1 MANSAA
7 RVQGANRIDSIPLIA
22 PYDLPDLYNHQHCF
36 SQVDLDH
43 LDYDT
48 FPHFRNIRVIDLVI
62 GPGDLFFLPVGWW
75 HYVRALDN
83 SITMTFT
90 NCAFDNDF
98 FSFYTTYQK
107 FVLCRRFL

>member
-7 RVQGANRIDSIPLIA
+7 RVRGSHRIDSIPLIA

-43 LDYDT
+43 LDYAR

-62 GPGDLFFLPVGWW
+62 GLSDLFLLAEQVLQVLLQLARRIVEFIHQPRCGVLE
-75 HYVRALDN
+75 R
-83 SITMTFT
+83 S
-90 NCAFDNDF
+90 
-98 FSFYTTYQK
+98 SFHQRQPHG
-107 FVLCRRFL
+107 VSHGM